1 MATSLDILVV
11 EDHDLLR
18 QAIVSMLCENGHRAE
33 GVYCA
38 EDVDAS
44 LAVKVPDIYIVDL
57 NLPGEDGISLSHRLR
72 ANQPRAGIVI
82 VSARS
87 DLVDR
92 LAGYKTGADF
102 YLTKPFETDEL
113 LAIIQSIGA
122 RIKQGLSDLAMVL
135 DVDRL
140 AFKGPTTEIFLTQAE
155 VDLLKGMVFADDQVL
170 SHAEVAAHLKLH
182 NGPLFRATIN
192 VRLSQL
198 RKKLAS
204 SGTEEPTIRSI
215 RGMGYKL
222 CMPLVVHNRFSG
234 ASSRGA

>member
-1 MATSLDILVV
+1 MATSLDILVI

-72 ANQPRAGIVI
+72 ANQPSAGIVI

-92 LAGYKTGADF
+92 LAGYKTGADV
-102 YLTKPFETDEL
+102 YLTKPFATDEL
-113 LAIIQSIGA
+113 LVIIQSIGA
-122 RIKQGLSDLAMVL
+122 RMKRSVSDLAVVL

-140 AFKGPTTEIFLTQAE
+140 AFNGPTAEVFLTQAE
-155 VDLLKGMVFADDQVL
+155 VDLLKGMVFADEQFL
-170 SHAEVAAHLKLH
+170 SHAEVAAHLNLH
-182 NGPLFRATIN
+182 NGPLLRTTLN

-204 SGTEEPTIRSI
+204 SGTEGPTLRSI
-215 RGMGYKL
+215 RGLGYKL
-222 CMPLVVHNRFSG
+222 CMPLVLHNRLAVT
-234 ASSRGA
+234 ASRP

>member
-18 QAIVSMLCENGHRAE
+18 EAIVSMLCENGHRAE

-38 EDVDAS
+38 EDVGAS
-44 LAVKVPDIYIVDL
+44 LAVKVPDIYILDL

-72 ANQPRAGIVI
+72 ADQPSAGIVI

-92 LAGYKTGADF
+92 LAGYKTGADV

-122 RIKQGLSDLAMVL
+122 RMKRGASDLSMVL

-140 AFKGPTTEIFLTQAE
+140 AFKGPIAEVFLTQAE
-155 VDLLKGMVFADDQVL
+155 VDLLKGMVFADEQVL
-170 SHAEVAAHLKLH
+170 SHAEVAAHLKLP
-182 NGPLFRATIN
+182 NGPLFRATLN

-215 RGMGYKL
+215 RGLGYKL
-222 CMPLVVHNRFSG
+222 CVQLVVNSR
-234 ASSRGA
+234 SSSAITSA